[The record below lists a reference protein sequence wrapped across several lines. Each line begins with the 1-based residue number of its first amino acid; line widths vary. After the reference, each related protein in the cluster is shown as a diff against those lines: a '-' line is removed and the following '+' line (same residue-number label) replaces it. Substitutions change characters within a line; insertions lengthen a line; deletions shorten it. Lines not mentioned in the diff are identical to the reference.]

1 MSRTKNQ
8 ELPVAEKLRR
18 ELPLTPDE
26 VEYLEHKPTLTA
38 DEAAWRLGVTRRY
51 LLKELHGKGVL
62 PPDRTPPGSNR
73 YAWSKEAIDQALKD
87 WGHAWALLSSQRHDG
102 PRDRPATNSL

>member
-1 MSRTKNQ
+1 MKRPGNVRSV
-8 ELPVAEKLRR
+8 PVGRKLRD

-26 VEYLEHKPTLTA
+26 VQYLEHKPTLTA

-73 YAWSKEAIDQALKD
+73 YAWSKGSIDRALD
-87 WGHAWALLSSQRHDG
+87 EWGDAWGPPIKSS
-102 PRDRPATNSL
+102 PRRREGGFGK